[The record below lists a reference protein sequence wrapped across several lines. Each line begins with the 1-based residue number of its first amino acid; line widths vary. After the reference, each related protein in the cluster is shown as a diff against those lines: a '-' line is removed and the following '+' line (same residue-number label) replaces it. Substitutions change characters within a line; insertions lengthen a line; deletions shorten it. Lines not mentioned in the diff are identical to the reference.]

1 MVKSFRGRSLASSVR
16 ASQEDSAPELV
27 PETDAYAKVVESRG
41 KGQFLVSLPTTTST
55 STGLLVY
62 MPPKFRNALWI
73 RRGSF
78 VIIRRYTSTSSAT
91 AGSTADSTDNELLH
105 VLSPDQIKEIKR
117 NGDWPKE
124 FTNEVISSSESE
136 DCEEESDS
144 ECESE

>member
-27 PETDAYAKVVESRG
+27 PETDTYAKVVESRG
-41 KGQFLVSLPTTTST
+41 KGQFLVSLPCV
-55 STGLLVY
+55 GDCILVY

-78 VIIRRYTSTSSAT
+78 VIVRRYEGSS
-91 AGSTADSTDNELLH
+91 SENELLH

-117 NGDWPKE
+117 DGKWPKE
-124 FTNEVISSSESE
+124 FTNEILFESE
-136 DCEEESDS
+136 NESEL
-144 ECESE
+144 ECEQCESTDEYSASE

>member
-27 PETDAYAKVVESRG
+27 PETDTYAKVVESRG
-41 KGQFLVSLPTTTST
+41 KGQFLVSIE
-55 STGLLVY
+55 GGDCILVY

-78 VIIRRYTSTSSAT
+78 VIVRRYEGSTSE
-91 AGSTADSTDNELLH
+91 NELLH

-117 NGDWPKE
+117 EGKWPKE
-124 FTNEVISSSESE
+124 FTNEILFESEESEHSESA
-136 DCEEESDS
+136 ESNDEYSAS
-144 ECESE
+144 E